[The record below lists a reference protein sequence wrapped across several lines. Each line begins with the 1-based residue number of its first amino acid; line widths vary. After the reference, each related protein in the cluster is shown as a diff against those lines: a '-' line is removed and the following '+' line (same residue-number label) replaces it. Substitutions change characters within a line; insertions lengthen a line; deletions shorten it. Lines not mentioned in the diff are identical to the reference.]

1 MANVSKAACE
11 ARKAFRTT
19 NQWCMDAMRIG
30 TLAEYQIA
38 DQLRQEA
45 YEHMRAVL
53 GAENPWTPFHEGAV
67 SPLVNPFQVAA
78 E

>member
-1 MANVSKAACE
+1 MA
-11 ARKAFRTT
+11 
-19 NQWCMDAMRIG
+19 NQWCMDAMRTG

-45 YEHMRAVL
+45 YEYMKAVL
-53 GAENPWTPFHEGAV
+53 GDENPWTPFHEGAV
-67 SPLVNPFQVAA
+67 SPLVNPFQTAT